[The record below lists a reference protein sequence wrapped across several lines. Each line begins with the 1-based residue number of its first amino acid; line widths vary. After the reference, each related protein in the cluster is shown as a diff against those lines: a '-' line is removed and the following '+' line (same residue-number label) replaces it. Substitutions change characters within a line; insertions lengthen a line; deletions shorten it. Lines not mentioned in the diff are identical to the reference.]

1 LTRFCREAP
10 PEFTHPQRD
19 VFCVF
24 SGEGVSRL
32 REYLKRLAEDQE
44 RQVRASRDTAAT
56 YSDAEAEGDSSR
68 ETISDDGTIDA
79 AEEITGSRPIL
90 RPRSAGYRS
99 YAEVVSGSGS
109 NSPEREDVAADDD
122 DELPLLVGGT
132 RHNRIS
138 SMFGRR
144 SSRSG
149 SLAEHDDAARMRRQ
163 ANGHVLREAS
173 RSVSEGQGSSS
184 RSRFTPSEAQP
195 SGSRFA
201 HSEVPTFDGYFSSI
215 ADAQSRRMLPPRPH
229 WPPQAQSAQFFD
241 GDQQIGAPESGESS
255 TATRATGQG
264 VGARM
269 GLRLDRSGID
279 GGREDSMLSAVYDDS
294 DDDGDMTI
302 RQSSLRAHGDMD
314 GEMGS

>member
-1 LTRFCREAP
+1 
-10 PEFTHPQRD
+10 
-19 VFCVF
+19 
-24 SGEGVSRL
+24 
-32 REYLKRLAEDQE
+32 
-44 RQVRASRDTAAT
+44 
-56 YSDAEAEGDSSR
+56 
-68 ETISDDGTIDA
+68 
-79 AEEITGSRPIL
+79 
-90 RPRSAGYRS
+90 
-99 YAEVVSGSGS
+99 
-109 NSPEREDVAADDD
+109 
-122 DELPLLVGGT
+122 
-132 RHNRIS
+132 
-138 SMFGRR
+138 
-144 SSRSG
+144 
-149 SLAEHDDAARMRRQ
+149 MRRQ